1 MKPYTQPPK
10 MFEKATHITSP
21 PYPYTISTG
30 IGYFSNS
37 SATTKL
43 ALEQH
48 LFASSPLCML
58 FTICKTIYFFLMAQ
72 IKMETSH

>member
-1 MKPYTQPPK
+1 

-48 LFASSPLCML
+48 LFASSPLCMH
-58 FTICKTIYFFLMAQ
+58 IYDMQNYIFFFNSAN
-72 IKMETSH
+72 KNGNES